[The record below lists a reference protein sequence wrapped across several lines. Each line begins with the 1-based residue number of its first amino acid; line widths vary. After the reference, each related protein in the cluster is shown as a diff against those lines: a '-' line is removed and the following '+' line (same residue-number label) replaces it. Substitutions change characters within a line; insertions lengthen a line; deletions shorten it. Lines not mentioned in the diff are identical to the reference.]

1 MENSQALPLPASGT
15 GLACA
20 RGADAPLSP
29 DCTVERTPTQDGVIL
44 TVRHPDGGFRRLR
57 QALSNQYNL
66 SMNEPNIQVWS
77 VDVRGDRSL
86 TLLHT
91 QHNRR
96 PLEANSAEEVLKHIG
111 RLWGFD
117 VRLESVDDHGQVSKT
132 FECKVD
138 KAHREL
144 FI

>member
-1 MENSQALPLPASGT
+1 VSK
-15 GLACA
+15 
-20 RGADAPLSP
+20 
-29 DCTVERTPTQDGVIL
+29 
-44 TVRHPDGGFRRLR
+44 
-57 QALSNQYNL
+57 
-66 SMNEPNIQVWS
+66 
-77 VDVRGDRSL
+77 
-86 TLLHT
+86 T

-96 PLEANSAEEVLKHIG
+96 PLEPNSADEVLKHIG

-144 FI
+144 LI